1 MNPTTIARRLLVG
14 ATYAAMLLPLV
25 TVAWLSVFAQPI
37 MSFPPEGYSLH
48 WYANAWSKPQFASSF
63 VLSLQLAAISALLGV
78 GTGTAAAYAIERG
91 RFRGRFRGRRALSAL
106 LLSPLAFPG
115 VVLGTGIYVFF
126 VRVDNAI
133 DLQIVATLPGLIAA
147 HALLAIPWTVRL
159 VSASL
164 QGLGRAPEEAA
175 ANLGARPLTVFL
187 RVTLPSM
194 RAGIV
199 AAAVFSFIA
208 SFENL
213 EMTMMLTGPGYATLP
228 VEMLSYLNFN
238 MDPTLAAVGTVQTV
252 LIAVLLL
259 VADRFVSLSRV
270 TS

>member
-1 MNPTTIARRLLVG
+1 MRWTPIARRSAVFIV
-14 ATYAAMLLPLV
+14 YAAMLLPLL
-25 TVAWLSVFAQPI
+25 TILWLSFFAQP
-37 MSFPPEGYSLH
+37 MMTFPPEGYSLK
-48 WYANAWSKPQFASSF
+48 WYANAWNKPQFANSF
-63 VLSLQLAAISALLGV
+63 VLSLQLAAISAFLGV
-78 GTGTAAAYAIERG
+78 GIGTMAAYAIDRG
-91 RFRGRFRGRRALSAL
+91 NFRGRKALAGL

-126 VRVDNAI
+126 VWIDNSF
-133 DLQIVATLPGLIAA
+133 DLQVVASFPGLVAA

-164 QGLGRAPEEAA
+164 AGMGRSPEEAA
-175 ANLGARPLTVFL
+175 ANLGAGPVTVFL

-194 RAGIV
+194 RSGIV
-199 AAAVFSFIA
+199 AATVFSFIA

-213 EMTMMLTGPGYATLP
+213 EMTMMLSGPGYATLP
-228 VEMLSYLNFN
+228 VEMLGYLNFN
-238 MDPTLAAVGTVQTV
+238 MDPTLAAVGTVQIV

-259 VADRFVSLSRV
+259 IADRFVSLSRV

>member
-1 MNPTTIARRLLVG
+1 MSPTTVARRLLVG
-14 ATYAAMLLPLV
+14 VTYAAMLLPLV

-78 GTGTAAAYAIERG
+78 GTGTAAAYAIE
-91 RFRGRFRGRRALSAL
+91 RGRFRGRRALSAL

-238 MDPTLAAVGTVQTV
+238 MNPTLAAVGTVQTV

>member
-1 MNPTTIARRLLVG
+1 MRLTAVARRLTV
-14 ATYAAMLLPLV
+14 AVVYAAMLMPLV
-25 TVAWLSVFAQPI
+25 TVVWLSFFEQPM

-63 VLSLQLAAISALLGV
+63 LLSVELAALSAVLGV
-78 GTGTAAAYAIERG
+78 TIGTMAAYAIERG
-91 RFRGRFRGRRALSAL
+91 SFRGRRALAAL

-126 VRVDNAI
+126 VQIDNAI
-133 DLQIVATLPGLIAA
+133 DLQIVATLPGLIGA

-175 ANLGARPLTVFL
+175 ANLGAGPMTVFL
-187 RVTLPSM
+187 RITLPSM

-213 EMTMMLTGPGYATLP
+213 EMTMMLTGPGYTTLP

-270 TS
+270 TH

>member
-1 MNPTTIARRLLVG
+1 MRPVTLARRLAVV
-14 ATYAAMLLPLV
+14 AVYAVMLLPLV
-25 TVAWLSVFAQPI
+25 TVAWLSFFKQPI

-48 WYANAWSKPQFASSF
+48 WYANAWSKPQFAGGF
-63 VLSLQLAAISALLGV
+63 MLSLQLAAISALLGV
-78 GTGTAAAYAIERG
+78 SAGTAAAYAMERG
-91 RFRGRFRGRRALSAL
+91 SFRGRRALSTL
-106 LLSPLAFPG
+106 LLSPMAFPG

-126 VRVDNAI
+126 VQVDNAI

-164 QGLGRAPEEAA
+164 QGIGRSPEEAA
-175 ANLGARPLTVFL
+175 ANLGARPITVFL

-199 AAAVFSFIA
+199 AAAVFGFIA

-228 VEMLSYLNFN
+228 VEMMSYLNFN

-252 LIAVLLL
+252 LITVLLL
-259 VADRFVSLSRV
+259 VADRFVSLTRV

>member
-1 MNPTTIARRLLVG
+1 MTATTLARRAVVALV
-14 ATYAAMLLPLV
+14 YAAMLLPLV
-25 TVAWLSVFAQPI
+25 TVAWLSFFSQP
-37 MSFPPEGYSLH
+37 MMTFPPEGYSLH
-48 WYANAWSKPQFASSF
+48 WYANAWNKPQFASSF
-63 VLSLQLAAISALLGV
+63 ALSLQLAAVSALVGV
-78 GTGTAAAYAIERG
+78 GTGTVAAYAIERG
-91 RFRGRFRGRRALSAL
+91 SFRGRRALAAL

-126 VRVDNAI
+126 VLIDNAA

-175 ANLGARPLTVFL
+175 ANLGARPATVFL
-187 RVTLPSM
+187 RITLPSM

-213 EMTMMLTGPGYATLP
+213 EMTMMLTGPGYTTLP

-252 LIAVLLL
+252 LIGLLLL

>member
-1 MNPTTIARRLLVG
+1 MRPATVARWLVVAIG
-14 ATYAAMLLPLV
+14 YAAMLLPLI
-25 TVAWLSVFAQPI
+25 TVGWLSFFRQPI

-48 WYANAWSKPQFASSF
+48 WYANAWSKPQFAGSF
-63 VLSLQLAAISALLGV
+63 TLSLQLAVIASLIGV
-78 GTGTAAAYAIERG
+78 GAGTAAAYAIQRG
-91 RFRGRFRGRRALSAL
+91 RFRGRGPLAAL

-115 VVLGTGIYVFF
+115 VVLGTGVYVFF
-126 VRVDNAI
+126 VRVDDAVGM
-133 DLQIVATLPGLIAA
+133 QIVGTLPGLVAA

-164 QGLGRAPEEAA
+164 EGLGRAPEEAA
-175 ANLGARPLTVFL
+175 ANLGARPVAVFF

-213 EMTMMLTGPGYATLP
+213 EMTMMLTAPGYATLP
-228 VEMLSYLNFN
+228 VEMLGYLNFN

-252 LIAVLLL
+252 LIAALLL

-270 TS
+270 TA

>member
-1 MNPTTIARRLLVG
+1 MRFSTSARRLAVVL
-14 ATYAAMLLPLV
+14 AYAAMLLPLV
-25 TVAWLSVFAQPI
+25 TVAWLSFFAQP
-37 MSFPPEGYSLH
+37 MMAFPPEGYSLR
-48 WYANAWSKPQFASSF
+48 WYANAWSKPQFAGSF
-63 VLSLQLAAISALLGV
+63 LLSLQLAAISALVGV
-78 GTGTAAAYAIERG
+78 GTGTMAGYAIVRG
-91 RFRGRFRGRRALSAL
+91 NFRGRRALGAL

-126 VRVDNAI
+126 VQIDNAV

-147 HALLAIPWTVRL
+147 HVLLALPWTVRI

-164 QGLGRAPEEAA
+164 QGLGRSQEEAA
-175 ANLGARPLTVFL
+175 ANLGARPVTAFL
-187 RVTLPSM
+187 RITLPSM
-194 RAGIV
+194 RSGIV

-213 EMTMMLTGPGYATLP
+213 EMTMMLTGPGYSTLP

-252 LIAVLLL
+252 LIAALLL
-259 VADRFVSLSRV
+259 VADRFVRLSRV